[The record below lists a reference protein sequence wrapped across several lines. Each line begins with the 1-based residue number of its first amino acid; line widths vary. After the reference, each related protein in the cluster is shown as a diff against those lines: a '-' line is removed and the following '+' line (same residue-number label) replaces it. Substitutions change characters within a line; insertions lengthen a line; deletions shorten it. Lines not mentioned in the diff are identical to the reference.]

1 MVILDPWH
9 RLEYHRVHGKGRQRH
24 AYTECVEDNGW
35 KLLITGMTR
44 EQWFVTYT
52 RVCAEDFL
60 ARKNAPSGDYV
71 IAVYRTGRTRDGD
84 GVPLGSIRIAYC
96 PTSMADSTIG

>member
-1 MVILDPWH
+1 
-9 RLEYHRVHGKGRQRH
+9 
-24 AYTECVEDNGW
+24 
-35 KLLITGMTR
+35 MTR